1 MRPRSLFS
9 SAALVC
15 AALWFAPAVLAAG
28 APLDTARIEQLTGL
42 KGTLNQKEG
51 VFKVSF
57 PRKDIQAT
65 IAGVRMVPDLASLL
79 GPPSPGRGTTA
90 WSWATSFC
98 WTQRASISHPK
109 RRACLPSRWDC
120 HTTSVTTTKC

>member
-42 KGTLNQKEG
+42 KGTLNQKAVVDGDFAMLESEVQG
-51 VFKVSF
+51 VLKVLRGAWCLRCQSE
-57 PRKDIQAT
+57 PR
-65 IAGVRMVPDLASLL
+65 G
-79 GPPSPGRGTTA
+79 GP
-90 WSWATSFC
+90 
-98 WTQRASISHPK
+98 RAP
-109 RRACLPSRWDC
+109 
-120 HTTSVTTTKC
+120 